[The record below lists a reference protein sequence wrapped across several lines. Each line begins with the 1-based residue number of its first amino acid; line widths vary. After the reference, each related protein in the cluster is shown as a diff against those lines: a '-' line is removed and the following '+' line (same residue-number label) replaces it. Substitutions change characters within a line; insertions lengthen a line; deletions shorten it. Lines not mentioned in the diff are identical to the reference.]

1 MNYYQFHIGD
11 YISHTSH
18 LSADEDLAYR
28 RMLDLYYM
36 TEKPLG
42 DAGSTA
48 RRIKSTPEIVQAI
61 LSEFFTQCDDGWRN
75 KRCDAEIDAYQSKI
89 SQAKAAGRASAEAR
103 KVNKINGP
111 DTDVQRSF
119 NAGATDVQPTNNH
132 KPITNNQKK
141 ERISRSTSSA
151 EFDLFWNEYPRKVGR
166 GLAVKAW
173 SKAIAKSSSD
183 DIRSAL
189 VRWKASRNFPAEEK
203 YIPHASTWL
212 NAERWLDN
220 LQTESVAVVGQPT
233 DQEREHYLQESKK
246 WLSEFRKNQSLTS

>member
-75 KRCDAEIDAYQSKI
+75 KRCDVVIDAYQGKI

-103 KVNKINGP
+103 KVNKINGN
-111 DTDVQRSF
+111 DTLAQRSF
-119 NAGATDVQPTNNH
+119 NASATDVQPTNNH

-173 SKAIAKSSSD
+173 SKAIAKTLPATIVD
-183 DIRSAL
+183 GLNQWKRS
-189 VRWKASRNFPAEEK
+189 KDFPLEDK
-203 YIPHASTWL
+203 YIPHATTWL
-212 NAERWLDN
+212 NGERWLDQIPVDN
-220 LQTESVAVVGQPT
+220 SNSQRVTT
-233 DQEREHYLQESKK
+233 DEERNHYMEESKK